1 MNDEEALWIY
11 YELRVN
17 QIKTEIKSRG
27 KKKKT
32 GLKLEYDFNGRKK
45 SSRKQFT
52 LPGRLDMDKRTDM
65 KKPQKA
71 FICPFPSYF
80 LSAK

>member
-1 MNDEEALWIY
+1 MKKHYEFIMSSELIKLRLKLKVEE
-11 YELRVN
+11 
-17 QIKTEIKSRG
+17 

-65 KKPQKA
+65 KKTQKA